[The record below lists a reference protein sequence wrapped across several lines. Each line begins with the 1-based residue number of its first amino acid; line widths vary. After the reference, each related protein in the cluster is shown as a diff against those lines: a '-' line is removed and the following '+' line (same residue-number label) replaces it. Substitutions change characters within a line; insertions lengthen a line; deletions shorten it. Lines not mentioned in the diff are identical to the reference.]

1 MKPIYRTLAI
11 ALTLGSLGIVDA
23 YAQATGGA
31 GANPASRGP
40 RDSFFYGPL
49 NGKPSESVLTNSLGN
64 DLIKRPKDGARA
76 GAVTPVPEPSQWAM
90 MLAGLALVGFI
101 VKRRNNAR

>member
-1 MKPIYRTLAI
+1 MRPIHRILAV
-11 ALTLGSLGIVDA
+11 ALSVATLGLGA
-23 YAQATGGA
+23 AFASTTTS
-31 GANPASRGP
+31 GANPAQRGP

-49 NGKPSESVLTNSLGN
+49 NGQPQGQVLGNSLGN
-64 DLIKRPKDGARA
+64 ELIKRPKGNGA

-101 VKRRNNAR
+101 VKRRNGSR

>member
-1 MKPIYRTLAI
+1 MKAMFRTLAV
-11 ALTLGSLGIVDA
+11 ALTLASLGIGAA
-23 YAQATGGA
+23 YAQATTGGGA
-31 GANPASRGP
+31 NNPAQRGP

-49 NGKPSESVLTNSLGN
+49 NGGKPQDGVLNNSLGN
-64 DLIKRPKDGARA
+64 SLIKRPPKGN

-101 VKRRNNAR
+101 VKRRKDAR